1 MRSNRPWVVVEP
13 PDSRGLRRV
22 VVGGEEVGRAWSAG
36 ELRKIL
42 GRLGHPEDLDL
53 EDPAIFCW
61 RGGGSGT
68 WPDRVGR
75 RHAVTVF
82 MVAGLLASM
91 ALSAIVGWPDAFGAL
106 TFAQRINGVLFVL
119 SGAVQGAAAVAALDY
134 GGKRQF
140 RASGAIVL
148 LGVLIALATDSLLL
162 FMWLEEMEFTP
173 YVLVFMPLWCWSV
186 WALCL
191 LVRNRSWKEVP
202 QPKRFAAGV
211 VATALLTG
219 VSLAYSTMYQPAAAP
234 MHLTLKAEFGKS
246 RVQRS
251 IGFLQVPVTF
261 YMKNTGG
268 IPVYI
273 LNDSYKVS
281 GREGV
286 YSKYP
291 ANRDMMREWRE
302 SVGQRGEES
311 GEAERY
317 VDRIV
322 RTTIS
327 SGHFYGPGERLEIG
341 EEYTRKHV
349 VQVPKD
355 AKYDLL
361 SVDLTISYM
370 RKDRGKLRVEEYK
383 TPHYSWDAHG
393 GPYYCPPKDGCFR
406 QILYH
411 GRLWHNDNLINLTRK
426 PRYVTAIWSPGRA
439 PNSFI
444 SSFDFKKVYP
454 DVARETKR
462 EAERYGVAQAQVSFE
477 VSLAELLAPA
487 PLLQLPGYSS
497 QDPTLT
503 P

>member
-1 MRSNRPWVVVEP
+1 MSIRPWVVVEP

-22 VVGGEEVGRAWSAG
+22 VVGGETVGRAWSAAG
-36 ELRKIL
+36 LRRIL

-53 EDPAIFCW
+53 EDPAAVCW
-61 RGGGSGT
+61 RGGDSGT
-68 WPDRVGR
+68 WPDRAGR
-75 RHAVTVF
+75 RHAVTVL

-91 ALSAIVGWPDAFGAL
+91 ALSSVVGGPDAFGAL
-106 TFAQRINGVLFVL
+106 TFAQRINGIVFVL

-173 YVLVFMPLWCWSV
+173 YALVFMPLWCWSL

-202 QPKRFAAGV
+202 QPRRFAAGV

-219 VSLAYSTMYQPAAAP
+219 TSLAYSTMYQPAAAP
-234 MHLTLKAEFGKS
+234 MHLTLKAEFGRS
-246 RVQRS
+246 RVDRS
-251 IGFLQVPVTF
+251 LGFLQVPLTL

-273 LNDSYKVS
+273 LNDSYTVS
-281 GREGV
+281 GRGGA
-286 YSKYP
+286 YSTYP
-291 ANRDMMREWRE
+291 ADRDLMREWRE
-302 SVGQRGEES
+302 SAGRRGEDS

-317 VDRIV
+317 VDHLV
-322 RTTIS
+322 YTTIS
-327 SGHFYGPGERLEIG
+327 SGHFYGPGNRLEIG

-349 VQVPKD
+349 VQLPKD
-355 AKYDLL
+355 AKYDIL

-370 RKDRGKLRVEEYK
+370 RKDRGKIDVEEFK
-383 TPHYSWDAHG
+383 TPHYSWDKYDRR
-393 GPYYCPPKDGCFR
+393 YYCPPEEGCFQ
-406 QILYH
+406 QIYYH
-411 GRLWHNDNLINLTRK
+411 GRVWHNDNLVNLTRK
-426 PRYVTAIWSPGRA
+426 PRYVTAFWSPGRI
-439 PNSFI
+439 PDSLI
-444 SSFDFKKVYP
+444 SPYDFKG
-454 DVARETKR
+454 ETGGVQKEKR
-462 EAERYGVAQAQVSFE
+462 ERGRYGATQAHMSYE
-477 VSLAELLAPA
+477 VSLAELLAP
-487 PLLQLPGYSS
+487 PPVLLPPGYSS
-497 QDPTLT
+497 QVPTAT

>member
-1 MRSNRPWVVVEP
+1 MMSIRPWVVVEP

-22 VVGGEEVGRAWSAG
+22 VVGGETVGRAWSAAG
-36 ELRKIL
+36 LRRIL

-53 EDPAIFCW
+53 EDPATVCW
-61 RGGGSGT
+61 RGGDSGT
-68 WPDRVGR
+68 WPDRAGR
-75 RHAVTVF
+75 RHAVTVL

-91 ALSAIVGWPDAFGAL
+91 VLSAVVGGPDAFGAL
-106 TFAQRINGVLFVL
+106 TFAQRINGIVFVL
-119 SGAVQGAAAVAALDY
+119 SGAVQGAAAAAALDY

-173 YVLVFMPLWCWSV
+173 YVLVFMPLWCWSL

-234 MHLTLKAEFGKS
+234 MHLNLKAEFGRS
-246 RVQRS
+246 RVDRS
-251 IGFLQVPVTF
+251 LGFLQVPLTL

-273 LNDSYKVS
+273 LNDSYTVS
-281 GREGV
+281 GRGGV
-286 YSKYP
+286 YSRHP
-291 ANRDMMREWRE
+291 ADRDLMREWRE
-302 SVGQRGEES
+302 SAGRRGEDS

-317 VDRIV
+317 VGRLE

-327 SGHFYGPGERLEIG
+327 SGHFYGPGNRLEIG

-349 VQVPKD
+349 VQLPKD
-355 AKYDLL
+355 AKYDIL

-370 RKDRGKLRVEEYK
+370 RKDRGKIDVEEFK
-383 TPHYSWDAHG
+383 TPHYSWDKYDRR
-393 GPYYCPPKDGCFR
+393 YYCPPEEGCFQ
-406 QILYH
+406 QIYYH
-411 GRLWHNDNLINLTRK
+411 GRVWHNDNLVNLTRK
-426 PRYVTAIWSPGRA
+426 PRYVTAFWSPGRI
-439 PNSFI
+439 PDSLI
-444 SSFDFKKVYP
+444 SPYDFKG
-454 DVARETKR
+454 ETGGVQKEKR
-462 EAERYGVAQAQVSFE
+462 ERGRYGAAQAHMSYE
-477 VSLAELLAPA
+477 VSLAELLAP
-487 PLLQLPGYSS
+487 PPVLLPPGYSS
-497 QDPTLT
+497 QVPTAT

>member
-1 MRSNRPWVVVEP
+1 MMSIRPWVVVEP

-22 VVGGEEVGRAWSAG
+22 VVGGETVGHAWSAAG
-36 ELRKIL
+36 LRRIL

-53 EDPAIFCW
+53 EDPATVCW
-61 RGGGSGT
+61 RGGDSGT
-68 WPDRVGR
+68 WPDRAGR
-75 RHAVTVF
+75 RHAVTVL

-91 ALSAIVGWPDAFGAL
+91 ALSAVVGGPDAFGAL
-106 TFAQRINGVLFVL
+106 TFAQRLNGIVFVL
-119 SGAVQGAAAVAALDY
+119 SGAVQGVAAVAALDY

-173 YVLVFMPLWCWSV
+173 YVLVFMPLWCWSL

-191 LVRNRSWKEVP
+191 LVRNRSWKEIP

-234 MHLTLKAEFGKS
+234 MHLTLKAEFGRS
-246 RVQRS
+246 RVDRS
-251 IGFLQVPVTF
+251 LGFLQVPLTL

-273 LNDSYKVS
+273 LNDTYRVS
-281 GREGV
+281 GRGGV
-286 YSKYP
+286 YSKNP
-291 ANRDMMREWRE
+291 ADRDLMREWRE
-302 SVGQRGEES
+302 SAGRRGEDS

-317 VDRIV
+317 VDHLV
-322 RTTIS
+322 YSAIS
-327 SGHFYGPGERLEIG
+327 SGHFYGPGNRLEIG

-349 VQVPKD
+349 VQLPKD
-355 AKYDLL
+355 AKYDIL

-370 RKDRGKLRVEEYK
+370 RKDRGKLGVEEFK
-383 TPHYSWDAHG
+383 TPHYSWDPDAG
-393 GPYYCPPKDGCFR
+393 RYYCAPELGCFQ
-406 QILYH
+406 QIIYH
-411 GRLWHNDNLINLTRK
+411 GRVRHNDNLVNLTRK
-426 PRYVTAIWSPGRA
+426 PRYVTAIWSPKRD
-439 PNSFI
+439 PESFI
-444 SSFDFKKVYP
+444 SPFDFKGETGLGRKER
-454 DVARETKR
+454 RELG
-462 EAERYGVAQAQVSFE
+462 RYGVAEAHMSYE
-477 VSLAELLAPA
+477 VSLAELLAP
-487 PLLQLPGYSS
+487 PPVLLPPGYSS
-497 QDPTLT
+497 QVPTAT